1 MNSSSS
7 KTEIQSEI
15 EKLQNRLTELERKE
29 RQSNP
34 SILTTRQAD
43 NIKEYERRVSA
54 GEDVEPLVEHIE
66 LEDLVGTEIFE
77 SVLKNER
84 GEESHCFQLRGC
96 NVHFYTPNLRS
107 LWQSAGQ
114 EYIEPELLDFIDS
127 IPSDG
132 VYFDVGASTGV
143 FAVYAALKGKKAVCF
158 EPEIANFNILNTNS
172 FLNHENIKDKFT
184 AFNVALSNEKAISNM
199 YIRKFGGAAHEKIL
213 GKADAR
219 DGTSSFAAEYVQSV
233 ITLSMDEFCNFSSMV
248 PTDIKI
254 DVDGAELALIE
265 GMRNTLSNPTLKRIF
280 IEISE
285 NEEKS
290 LLALNRLLDCGFVV
304 HKKNR
309 VQNYFTEYN
318 YTLHRA

>member
-1 MNSSSS
+1 MSSSDL
-7 KTEIQSEI
+7 KTEILTEI
-15 EKLQNRLTELERKE
+15 EKLQSRLTELERKE
-29 RQSNP
+29 RQS
-34 SILTTRQAD
+34 SARVLTKSQTH
-43 NIKEYERRVSA
+43 NIREYERRISA
-54 GEDVEPLVEHIE
+54 GEDVAPLVEHIE
-66 LEDLVGTEIFE
+66 LEHLVGTETFE

-84 GEESHCFQLRGC
+84 GEESHCFYLRGC
-96 NVHFYTPNLRS
+96 NIHFYTPNLRS
-107 LWQSAGQ
+107 LWQSAAQ

-143 FAVYAALKGKKAVCF
+143 FAVYAACKGKKTVCF

-172 FLNHENIKDKFT
+172 FLNHEKIKDNFI

-199 YIRKFGGAAHEKIL
+199 YIRKFEGAAHEKIL

-219 DGTSSFAAEYVQSV
+219 NGTSSFTPEYTQSI
-233 ITLSMDEFCNFSSMV
+233 ITLSMDEFCNFSSIV

-254 DVDGAELALIE
+254 DVDGAELALTE
-265 GMRNTLSNPTLKRIF
+265 GMSNTLSNPTLKRIF

-285 NEEKS
+285 NEDES

-304 HKKNR
+304 HKKTR
-309 VQNYFTEYN
+309 VQNCFTEYN
-318 YTLHRA
+318 YILHRA